1 MVSTRAFPRD
11 STNSTAG
18 SALASKSRRAL
29 VRAQSSGSLSPDPA
43 LSEEEGERM
52 RRLIVL
58 VSPVLLAA
66 SSVNCTNSPGDSVPL
81 SPSAFVEDATV
92 SSMSGAG
99 KGKKN
104 PTTSS
109 LTLVMVSD
117 INDDRNLES
126 GQRHVLPERRRRI
139 WGRPPMDAS
148 RDVVID
154 HMGVRR
160 SRLHRRVDCVCRQEV
175 RHARVVE
182 LHCIQIAGN
191 NVRHNSREQ
200 SERPRRFAPRPLD
213 WIRLLLRPALL

>member
-1 MVSTRAFPRD
+1 
-11 STNSTAG
+11 
-18 SALASKSRRAL
+18 
-29 VRAQSSGSLSPDPA
+29 
-43 LSEEEGERM
+43 M

-117 INDDRNLES
+117 INGD
-126 GQRHVLPERRRRI
+126 GLPNWSDSVTFDVSTTET
-139 WGRPPMDAS
+139 WNQVNVTCYQNDVGVFGGRPPMDAS

-182 LHCIQIAGN
+182 LHCIRIAGN